1 MVPGQTWSVPM
12 PSEFRDQKNLHE
24 WIELDYFER
33 PRPLRRWRKPL
44 FWATFLLLVGVVA
57 ALWFWP
63 KSTLLVQAGPVSTA
77 HAMFNDDC
85 WQCHQEPFQTTRKL
99 VPWNSSHTAVPDRA
113 CIQCHDGPLHNELL
127 LKDSACASCHR
138 EHRSP
143 LPLARV
149 PDSDCTIC
157 HADLKKNRK
166 GGDVGLKFDNVGD
179 FNKEHPEFALLRRKE
194 S

>member
-1 MVPGQTWSVPM
+1 
-12 PSEFRDQKNLHE
+12 
-24 WIELDYFER
+24 
-33 PRPLRRWRKPL
+33 
-44 FWATFLLLVGVVA
+44 
-57 ALWFWP
+57 
-63 KSTLLVQAGPVSTA
+63 
-77 HAMFNDDC
+77 
-85 WQCHQEPFQTTRKL
+85 
-99 VPWNSSHTAVPDRA
+99 
-113 CIQCHDGPLHNELL
+113 
-127 LKDSACASCHR
+127 SCHR

-194 S
+194 SDPGKVYFNHKVHLKDEGIFTGNISADGQREKRTLQCAECHKLDNAGQYMLPINYENHCASCHPLSVQLVGDFKGPDERRTEEVKKA